1 MPIEFRCGDCGKMLR
16 AREGQE
22 GMEARC
28 PACGSLTTVP
38 TPEEA
43 AQAAR
48 AARARADEEDA
59 PRRSRGAAE
68 RTCPECDAPMER
80 GAVLCVEC
88 GFDRRLGRRR
98 KTKVK
103 RMERDWTPPPGLVA
117 RIAVL
122 VVVVMVVGL
131 ICFAMLVGGVHPVV
145 PGLVLLSVTGLGT
158 LAAGWYHTLHLR
170 RDRKGALLLTR
181 RTFFCFA
188 PVGSATVDLGK
199 CEAIQI
205 DAGDV
210 GGGSGIGAGLLG
222 AMFLIFMFGWVGYWI
237 ARSNN
242 LTDQGSG
249 RVRFAIRLL
258 SRPKRKPVMTL
269 YSGTNDEFMR
279 DLVDT
284 LKEQGELEVVR

>member
-1 MPIEFRCGDCGKMLR
+1 MAIEFRCGDCGKMLR
-16 AREGQE
+16 AREEQE
-22 GMEARC
+22 GKEARC

-38 TPEEA
+38 TPQEA
-43 AQAAR
+43 AEAAR
-48 AARARADEEDA
+48 AARARADEVTPVGVLPADDEDEEEA
-59 PRRSRGAAE
+59 PRPAPGGPLKK
-68 RTCPECDAPMER
+68 CPECDAPMER

-88 GFDRRLGRRR
+88 GFDRRIGRRR

-103 RMERDWTPPPGLVA
+103 RMERDWTPPPGPII

-122 VVVVMVVGL
+122 VVVVMIVGL
-131 ICFAMLVGGVHPVV
+131 ICFAMLLGGVHPVV
-145 PGLVLLSVTGLGT
+145 PGLILMSVVALAT

-188 PVGSATVDLGK
+188 PVGTTTVDLAK

-205 DAGDV
+205 DAGDA
-210 GGGSGIGAGLLG
+210 GGGSGVGGG
-222 AMFLIFMFGWVGYWI
+222 VFSAMLLIFMFGWVGYWI

-249 RVRFAIRLL
+249 RIRFAIRLL
-258 SRPKRKPVMTL
+258 SRPKRKPVLTL
-269 YSGTNDEFMR
+269 YSGANEEFMR
-279 DLVDT
+279 D
-284 LKEQGELEVVR
+284 